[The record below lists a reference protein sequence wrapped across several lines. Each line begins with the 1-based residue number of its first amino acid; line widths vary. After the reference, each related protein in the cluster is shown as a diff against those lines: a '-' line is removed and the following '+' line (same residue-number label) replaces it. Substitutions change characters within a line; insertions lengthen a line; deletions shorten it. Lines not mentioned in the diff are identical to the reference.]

1 MPTVEKRIAYLE
13 GRLEDHAGT
22 VGSVRQDVANL
33 RQMIQHLDQKVQ
45 HLDQKIQYLD
55 QKVDRLFFNLD
66 SKVSRQFVWLVGMQV
81 GVLVAIVGAM
91 FRRL

>member
-1 MPTVEKRIAYLE
+1 MPTVEERVAYLE

-22 VGSVRQDVANL
+22 VGSVRQDVADL
-33 RQMIQHLDQKVQ
+33 RRLIQHLE
-45 HLDQKIQYLD
+45 

-81 GVLVAIVGAM
+81 AVLLAIVGAM